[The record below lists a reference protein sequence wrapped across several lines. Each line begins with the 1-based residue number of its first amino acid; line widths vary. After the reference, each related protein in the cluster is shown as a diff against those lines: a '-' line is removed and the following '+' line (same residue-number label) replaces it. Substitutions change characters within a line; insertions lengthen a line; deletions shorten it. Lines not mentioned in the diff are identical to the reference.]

1 MAAELPGSRVFAD
14 GTPAT
19 GPDFEFD
26 RIDARH
32 WRQLLESKPQ
42 RRKLHH
48 NPSAA
53 SVHSRE
59 AGRPWRRAGDAEIA
73 AANEAAKP
81 EMFRKRL
88 RGWAVQTSKGL
99 KTSFGVDV
107 DASSIQSKL
116 ADAWRIRER
125 LAAAEGTARAA
136 ADEAGARRD
145 AIADDAA
152 DVLSAA
158 EAANAALEA
167 AREAL
172 GALRARRA
180 AAEAEAAAGGS
191 GKGGKAAKG
200 GKGGKAAAEAE
211 AAAAAEEE
219 AAVGAV
225 EAAEAAA
232 AAAEAA
238 AAPRRQELEAAEAA
252 ARRASEAAD
261 GVADGELRPG
271 EGELLALLDAARGFR
286 MAAALRALGL
296 SDPREHDTRLV

>member
-73 AANEAAKP
+73 AANEAAKVSAAQHRRRGLSSPLARRTPTVALAQLCVYVFAFGLPCLCNRAPQP

-172 GALRARRA
+172 
-180 AAEAEAAAGGS
+180 
-191 GKGGKAAKG
+191 
-200 GKGGKAAAEAE
+200 
-211 AAAAAEEE
+211 
-219 AAVGAV
+219 
-225 EAAEAAA
+225 
-232 AAAEAA
+232 
-238 AAPRRQELEAAEAA
+238 
-252 ARRASEAAD
+252 
-261 GVADGELRPG
+261 
-271 EGELLALLDAARGFR
+271 
-286 MAAALRALGL
+286 
-296 SDPREHDTRLV
+296 